1 MDLNATDSD
10 GWTALMYAVTVGDA
24 VCVEKLVK
32 AGADI
37 SIKNADG
44 ETAIDLC
51 KQSKKPDALIEII
64 DPKGPPRHH
73 RVGD

>member
-1 MDLNATDSD
+1 M
-10 GWTALMYAVTVGDA
+10 
-24 VCVEKLVK
+24 EKLVK

-51 KQSKKPDALIEII
+51 KQSKKRHPLIQII
-64 DPKGPPRHH
+64 DPKEPLPEINE
-73 RVGD
+73 

>member
-51 KQSKKPDALIEII
+51 KQSKKRHPLIQII
-64 DPKGPPRHH
+64 DPKEPLPEINE
-73 RVGD
+73 